1 MQWALTIL
9 SCRPMTAE
17 LLIWIPVVTP
27 PAGGRAHFLKFCSL
41 TEAKLWFTICF
52 IATSHSWM
60 CNKTTFSVMLTVKA
74 VGAYDAECKHLYNT
88 CVFKLKG
95 VMNSQQ
101 VTRFQ
106 FSRVWSSDRSLEPQP
121 GHIKHVH
128 RRAVPVSEKVRTQK
142 SVISH
147 TFLGFFLNTVKIC
160 ANDIQYVVVT
170 WGNLFPKCGSQS
182 PGGTRRYC
190 RWEVR

>member
-27 PAGGRAHFLKFCSL
+27 PAGGRAHFLKLCSL
-41 TEAKLWFTICF
+41 TEAKLWFTICC
-52 IATSHSWM
+52 IPTSHSWM
-60 CNKTTFSVMLTVKA
+60 CSKTTFPVMLTVKA
-74 VGAYDAECKHLYNT
+74 VCSYDAWCKHLCNT

-95 VMNSQQ
+95 VMDSQQ

-106 FSRVWSSDRSLEPQP
+106 FSRVGSSNRGLESQP

-128 RRAVPVSEKVRTQK
+128 RRPVPVSEQSKDT
-142 SVISH
+142 
-147 TFLGFFLNTVKIC
+147 KIC
-160 ANDIQYVVVT
+160 Y
-170 WGNLFPKCGSQS
+170 
-182 PGGTRRYC
+182 
-190 RWEVR
+190 